1 MWLTFNNPRCIILLD
16 RTRMPRLTRPA
27 LIALALFAFLLLC
40 CSTAALMFA
49 LWPLGGEGVQA
60 TIAPTLLAPP

>member
-1 MWLTFNNPRCIILLD
+1 ML
-16 RTRMPRLTRPA
+16 RLNRPA
-27 LIALALFAFLLLC
+27 LIALAAFAILVLLC
-40 CSTAALMFA
+40 SLAAMMFA